1 MTKPSP
7 YPTPLKQLF
16 FGLTTHLSASE
27 KLGLNHAVKQMLVR
41 PKLLVFL
48 VVASTAAA
56 VFEGGTIGIL
66 GLAVSVLVGEE
77 ATLST
82 GAFGKLSIVLDALLM
97 RYSPSGVFLVLVG
110 IAIIV
115 QVFKSLLIYISTA
128 AQIYLAME
136 VRLGTQEKVVA
147 HMMRLSY
154 PRISEY
160 PPGSLASFIDQSS
173 CAQDVVDLTSNTTRA
188 VLMFIV
194 YVGLMLWVSVPMSVV
209 GGIAVV
215 LMWFALS
222 RAIRK
227 IKKLS
232 TEAASAKIFL
242 WRWTV
247 ELLSAPRLLRLFNS
261 TDTAREMIK
270 KAREAELIPERK
282 AAIIDAAIKPSLEFF
297 AVFGAGVFL
306 IAGYALAGDGAA
318 AAIPSLFVFVVV
330 FYRLKP
336 QLQALND
343 FRAKLAKLLPR
354 LSILGEFLRADD
366 ESFEKFHGENIQSF
380 EKGIEFHEV
389 GFQYPGSKNE
399 VLTNISFSLLKGKT
413 IALVGAS
420 GAGKSTITDLV
431 AGLHQ
436 PTSGTITVDGVDLSA
451 LNVKSWRAQLGVVEQ
466 NVLLLNA
473 SVKENICFGR
483 ETSSL
488 ETVKAAARAAHADEF
503 IDNLELGYD
512 TILGDK
518 GFKLSGGQKQRI
530 ALARALY
537 GNPDLLIL
545 DEATSALDSVS
556 EKLIQQA
563 LAEMKKSR
571 TILVV
576 AHRLSTI
583 ADADEILV
591 LEGGQILERGNKDA
605 LLSKEGKFAH
615 LWRMQ
620 I

>member
-7 YPTPLKQLF
+7 YPTALKQLF
-16 FGLTTHLSASE
+16 FGLTTHLSANE
-27 KLGLNHAVKQMLVR
+27 KLGLNHAVKQMLGR
-41 PKLLVFL
+41 PRLLIVL
-48 VVASTAAA
+48 VVASMIAA

-77 ATLST
+77 
-82 GAFGKLSIVLDALLM
+82 GALIAGTFGRISVVLDALLR
-97 RYSPSGVFLVLVG
+97 RYSPSGVFLALVG
-110 IAIIV
+110 FAIIV
-115 QVFKSLLIYISTA
+115 QLFKSLLLYLSTA
-128 AQIYLAME
+128 MQIYLAMD
-136 VRLGTQEKVVA
+136 VRLGIQEKVVS

-154 PRISEY
+154 PRICEY
-160 PPGSLASFIDQSS
+160 PPGSLASFIEQAS

-194 YVGLMLWVSVPMSVV
+194 YVGLMLWVSIPMSVV
-209 GGIAVV
+209 GGIAVI

-222 RAIRK
+222 NAIRK

-247 ELLSAPRLLRLFNS
+247 ELLSAPRLLRIFNS

-282 AAIIDAAIKPSLEFF
+282 ATIIDAAIKPSLEFF

-354 LSILGEFLRADD
+354 LSILGKFLRVDN
-366 ESFEKFHGENIQSF
+366 ESYERIHGEEIRSL
-380 EKGIEFHEV
+380 EKGIEFNDV
-389 GFQYPGSKNE
+389 GFRYPGSKSE
-399 VLTNISFSLLKGKT
+399 VLTSISFSLLKGKT
-413 IALVGAS
+413 VALVGAS

-436 PTSGTITVDGVDLSA
+436 PTSGSITVDGRDLSS
-451 LNVKSWRAQLGVVEQ
+451 LSITSWRAQLGVVEQ

-473 SVKENICFGR
+473 SVLENICFGR
-483 ETSSL
+483 ESRSL
-488 ETVKAAARAAHADEF
+488 DAVKAAARAAHANEF
-503 IDNLELGYD
+503 IENLEQGYD

-518 GFKLSGGQKQRI
+518 GFRLSGGQKQRI
-530 ALARALY
+530 ALTRALY
-537 GNPDLLIL
+537 DNPEVLIL
-545 DEATSALDSVS
+545 DEATSALDTVS
-556 EKLIQQA
+556 ERIIQQA
-563 LAEMKKSR
+563 LAEMSKTR

-583 ADADEILV
+583 ANADEILV
-591 LEGGQILERGNKDA
+591 LDDGQILERGTKEE
-605 LLSKEGKFAH
+605 LLSQQGKFTH
-615 LWRMQ
+615 LWELQR
-620 I
+620 

>member
-1 MTKPSP
+1 M
-7 YPTPLKQLF
+7 
-16 FGLTTHLSASE
+16 
-27 KLGLNHAVKQMLVR
+27 
-41 PKLLVFL
+41 
-48 VVASTAAA
+48 
-56 VFEGGTIGIL
+56 
-66 GLAVSVLVGEE
+66 
-77 ATLST
+77 
-82 GAFGKLSIVLDALLM
+82 
-97 RYSPSGVFLVLVG
+97 
-110 IAIIV
+110 
-115 QVFKSLLIYISTA
+115 
-128 AQIYLAME
+128 QIYLAMD
-136 VRLGTQEKVVA
+136 VRLGIQEKVVS

-160 PPGSLASFIDQSS
+160 PPGSLASFIEQAS

-194 YVGLMLWVSVPMSVV
+194 YVGLMLWVSIPMSVV
-209 GGIAVV
+209 GGIAVI

-222 RAIRK
+222 NAIRK

-247 ELLSAPRLLRLFNS
+247 ELLSAPRLLRIFNS

-282 AAIIDAAIKPSLEFF
+282 ATIIDAAIKPSLEFF

-354 LSILGEFLRADD
+354 LSILGKFLRVDG
-366 ESFEKFHGENIQSF
+366 ESYEKMHGKKFEGLK
-380 EKGIEFHEV
+380 KVIEFKDV
-389 GFQYPGSKNE
+389 GFRYSDSATQ
-399 VLTNISFSLLKGKT
+399 VLTSISFSLPKGAT

-420 GAGKSTITDLV
+420 GAGKSTITDLM
-431 AGLHQ
+431 AGLYQ
-436 PTSGTITVDGVDLSA
+436 PTYGSIKVDGCDLSS
-451 LNVKSWRAQLGVVEQ
+451 LNIASWRAQLGVVEQ
-466 NVLLLNA
+466 SVLLLNA
-473 SVKENICFGR
+473 SVKENIFFGR
-483 ETSSL
+483 EQDSL
-488 ETVKAAARAAHADEF
+488 ETVKAAARAAHADQF
-503 IDNLELGYD
+503 IENLELGYD

-518 GFKLSGGQKQRI
+518 GFRLSGGQKQRI

-537 GNPDLLIL
+537 GSPELLIL
-545 DEATSALDSVS
+545 DEATSALDTVS
-556 EKLIQQA
+556 ERIIQQA
-563 LAEMKKSR
+563 LAEMSKTR

-583 ADADEILV
+583 ANADEILV
-591 LEGGQILERGNKDA
+591 LDDGQILERGNKDA

>member
-1 MTKPSP
+1 M
-7 YPTPLKQLF
+7 
-16 FGLTTHLSASE
+16 
-27 KLGLNHAVKQMLVR
+27 V
-41 PKLLVFL
+41 
-48 VVASTAAA
+48 AA

-77 ATLST
+77 GALIAGTFGRLSV
-82 GAFGKLSIVLDALLM
+82 VLDALLR
-97 RYSPSGVFLVLVG
+97 RYSPSGVFLALVG
-110 IAIIV
+110 FAIIV
-115 QVFKSLLIYISTA
+115 QLFKSLLLYLSTA
-128 AQIYLAME
+128 MQIYLAMD
-136 VRLGTQEKVVA
+136 VRLGIQEKVVS

-160 PPGSLASFIDQSS
+160 PPGSLASFIEQAS

-194 YVGLMLWVSVPMSVV
+194 YVGLMLWVSIPMSVV
-209 GGIAVV
+209 GGIAVI
-215 LMWFALS
+215 LMWFTLS
-222 RAIRK
+222 NAIRK

-247 ELLSAPRLLRLFNS
+247 ELLSAPRLLRIFNS
-261 TDTAREMIK
+261 TETAREMIK

-282 AAIIDAAIKPSLEFF
+282 ATIIDAAIKPSLEFF

-354 LSILGEFLRADD
+354 LSILGKFLRVDG
-366 ESFEKFHGENIQSF
+366 ESYEKMHGKKFEGLK
-380 EKGIEFHEV
+380 KVIEFKDV
-389 GFQYPGSKNE
+389 GFRYSDSATQ
-399 VLTNISFSLLKGKT
+399 VLTSISFSLPKGAT

-420 GAGKSTITDLV
+420 GAGKSTITDLM
-431 AGLHQ
+431 AGLYQ
-436 PTSGTITVDGVDLSA
+436 PTYGSIKVDGCDLSS
-451 LNVKSWRAQLGVVEQ
+451 LNIASWRAQLGVVEQ
-466 NVLLLNA
+466 SVLLLNA

-483 ETSSL
+483 EQDSL
-488 ETVKAAARAAHADEF
+488 ETVKAAARAAHADQF
-503 IDNLELGYD
+503 IENLELGYD

-518 GFKLSGGQKQRI
+518 GFRLSGGQKQRI

-537 GNPDLLIL
+537 GSPELLIL
-545 DEATSALDSVS
+545 DEATSALDTVS
-556 EKLIQQA
+556 EKIIQ
-563 LAEMKKSR
+563 LAFTEMKKSR

-591 LEGGQILERGNKDA
+591 VEEGKIVERGTRDE
-605 LLSKEGKFAH
+605 LLSQQGTFSH
-615 LWRMQ
+615 LWKLQR
-620 I
+620 